1 MIWWIVA
8 LIAIGAIL
16 VFWGIKTK
24 NLPKVMAGVISS
36 LTGIVLH
43 LFKRNDEMRD
53 EIKAKEAEVERQRE
67 VVKLHEEFS
76 AKVDDVK
83 IESETEMDKMEEKV
97 DEARESEEP
106 IVQSIAF
113 ANDVIDSFNGVQDK

>member
-43 LFKRNDEMRD
+43 LFKRNDEMKD

-67 VVKLHEEFS
+67 VVKVHEEFS
-76 AKVDDVK
+76 AKVNDVK
-83 IESETEMDKMEEKV
+83 IESETEMDKMEERV

>member
-1 MIWWIVA
+1 M
-8 LIAIGAIL
+8 IAIGAIL

-43 LFKRNDEMRD
+43 LFKRNDEMKD

-67 VVKLHEEFS
+67 VVKVHEEFS
-76 AKVDDVK
+76 AKVNDVK
-83 IESETEMDKMEEKV
+83 IESETEMDKMEERV

>member
-43 LFKRNDEMRD
+43 LFKRNDEMKD

-67 VVKLHEEFS
+67 VVKVHEEFS
-76 AKVDDVK
+76 AKVNDVK
-83 IESETEMDKMEEKV
+83 IESETEMDKMEEKA